1 MGKLTDSIKTQLLEA
16 MKAKDETRL
25 STLKMLSSAL
35 NYEKI
40 AKLHDL
46 SDEEELNVVRSEAKK
61 RKDAIEAYEKAGAK
75 DRAEKESSELKIL
88 QEFMPAEMGDE
99 ELKKIV
105 LETITEMGAKD
116 KSEMGKVIGAV
127 RAKTKGN
134 ADGKKIADL
143 VLQNLK

>member
-1 MGKLTDSIKTQLLEA
+1 VGKLTDNIKTQLLEA

-40 AKLHDL
+40 AKLHEL
-46 SDEEELNVVRSEAKK
+46 GDEEEVNVVRSEAKK